1 VDGRDSLADDER
13 EGRPSFRESD
23 AVKNEVRYVINGDRR
38 LTVCEVA
45 DKCEISKTTAHQ
57 ILANDLNMNRVCAR
71 WLPQILTAEHLTKR
85 VELSKQFI
93 KKVNRGGIR
102 FLDRIITTDES
113 WFHYYD
119 PETKQ
124 QSSQWKN
131 CNSPLPKKA
140 KITKSLGR
148 LST

>member
-1 VDGRDSLADDER
+1 L
-13 EGRPSFRESD
+13 
-23 AVKNEVRYVINGDRR
+23 VIFAFFGGG
-38 LTVCEVA
+38 
-45 DKCEISKTTAHQ
+45 
-57 ILANDLNMNRVCAR
+57 
-71 WLPQILTAEHLTKR
+71 
-85 VELSKQFI
+85 ELQFFHFI

-131 CNSPLPKKA
+131 CNLLPWSS
-140 KITKSLGR
+140 IQN
-148 LST
+148 